1 MEYSNYFSSISEDM
15 HLDINE
21 ELLFLRQATVGD
33 IKAIE
38 KNIKDRMF
46 RKTIRTGTL
55 SKDPLTNI
63 KYHMVITAALLSR
76 FCIANGMAPEA
87 AFKMSDFY
95 IQKLDNART
104 EDKVEEIHDNMIL
117 DYTKRM
123 NSNLRNEQLSSHV
136 IKAKNYIYAHLS
148 ERITIKKLAEYVGI
162 STSLLSKKFSQE
174 TGQSMSDF
182 IRDKKI
188 EMAKDLLINTNM
200 SILEVAYHFSF
211 SSQSHFIQAFKKS
224 TGFTPKQYRSKNKA
238 TNSQS
243 L

>member
-95 IQKLDNART
+95 IQKLDKNFFLRLLVNVYLL
-104 EDKVEEIHDNMIL
+104 EMIL
-117 DYTKRM
+117 
-123 NSNLRNEQLSSHV
+123 LFL
-136 IKAKNYIYAHLS
+136 KNYLDI
-148 ERITIKKLAEYVGI
+148 
-162 STSLLSKKFSQE
+162 
-174 TGQSMSDF
+174 
-182 IRDKKI
+182 
-188 EMAKDLLINTNM
+188 
-200 SILEVAYHFSF
+200 
-211 SSQSHFIQAFKKS
+211 
-224 TGFTPKQYRSKNKA
+224 
-238 TNSQS
+238 
-243 L
+243 